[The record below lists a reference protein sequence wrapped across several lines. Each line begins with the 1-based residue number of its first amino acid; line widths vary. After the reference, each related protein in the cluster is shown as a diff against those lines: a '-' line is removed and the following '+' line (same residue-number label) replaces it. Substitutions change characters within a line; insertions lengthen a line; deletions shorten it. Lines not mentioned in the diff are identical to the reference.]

1 MIPTRRVI
9 VGDGALAYRE
19 KGSGEPLLLLHSGFI
34 ADGMLP
40 LLDQPLLQDHR
51 MIAYHRRGYG
61 NSDPAGGSRSISR
74 AAEDAFAG
82 AFGPGFRPVL
92 DRALPG
98 AWSQAVDDADTS
110 FGVELTSLQE
120 WPRDAADLELVQ
132 ASALSLVH
140 KDDIWPG
147 FAQIHEALLSRI
159 PHCEDATLDLPSHLL
174 QIAEPL
180 VIAEAI
186 SSFLANRQI
195 EASSESG
202 GFAP

>member
-74 AAEDAFAG
+74 AAEDAFGLLDVLGVEQAHLAGHSMGAVVAIEMALTQQSRVASLTLMEPLLGFALEPEAAQFVADTAQVALPLFAAGDRAG
-82 AFGPGFRPVL
+82 ALGEGWGAPSGPGSGQCWTGLYRVRGRRP
-92 DRALPG
+92 
-98 AWSQAVDDADTS
+98 
-110 FGVELTSLQE
+110 
-120 WPRDAADLELVQ
+120 
-132 ASALSLVH
+132 
-140 KDDIWPG
+140 
-147 FAQIHEALLSRI
+147 
-159 PHCEDATLDLPSHLL
+159 
-174 QIAEPL
+174 
-180 VIAEAI
+180 
-186 SSFLANRQI
+186 
-195 EASSESG
+195 
-202 GFAP
+202 